1 MDDLFVIILNIVCA
15 IILIA
20 YVIYNSIRKS
30 RIKKA
35 EEAAKHDSD
44 QSDPSDEQ
52 PIC

>member
-20 YVIYNSIRKS
+20 HVIYNSIRKS

-35 EEAAKHDSD
+35 AEAAKSD
-44 QSDPSDEQ
+44 PGQSDHSDER